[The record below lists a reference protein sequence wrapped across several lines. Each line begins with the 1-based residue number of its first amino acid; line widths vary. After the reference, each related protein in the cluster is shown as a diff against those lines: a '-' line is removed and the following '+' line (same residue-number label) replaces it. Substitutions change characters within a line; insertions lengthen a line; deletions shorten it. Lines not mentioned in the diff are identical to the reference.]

1 MEVAVLPT
9 TSPIVAEFAE
19 AAIKKDMKVIES
31 LLSDEGK
38 FETQT
43 KNLSSRIA
51 NKKSFLKWFKM
62 KLSETTIT
70 EVEYDKCIHCYIGNP
85 VLLFNKGTFP
95 VIPKNNGYRS
105 KMGLMLDIQDSK
117 IQQIKFCSLFLE
129 TDNPFIYELRMRSM
143 KDINIDITKDF

>member
-1 MEVAVLPT
+1 MEIAVLPT
-9 TSPIVAEFAE
+9 TDPIVAEFAE
-19 AAIKKDMKVIES
+19 AAIKMDMKVIEN

-51 NKKSFLKWFKM
+51 NKKSFLKWFKT

-70 EVEYDKCIHCYIGNP
+70 EVDYDKCIHCYIGNP

-95 VIPKNNGYRS
+95 VIAKNKGYRS

-117 IQQIKFCSLFLE
+117 IQQIKFCALFLE
-129 TDNPFIYELRMRSM
+129 TENPFMYELRMGSM
-143 KDINIDITKDF
+143 KDFYKDL